1 MNRIFL
7 ILSIFFLG
15 QLISQAQIEQQTF
28 RAEVVDSD
36 TVAII
41 NLPEV
46 IVLSEKIFKN
56 ERERRKYNRT
66 VLYVK
71 KVYPY
76 AKLAGEKLR
85 YYDDTLR
92 KIENERARKK
102 FMKKIEEELQQDY
115 EGELRKLTFTQGKIL
130 LKLIDRET
138 NNTSYALLKD
148 LRGGVSA
155 VLWQGIGRV
164 FGYNLKV
171 RYDPEGED
179 KEIERIV
186 QLIEMGAI

>member
-1 MNRIFL
+1 VYRIFL

-15 QLISQAQIEQQTF
+15 QLVSQAQIEQQTY

-102 FMKKIEEELQQDY
+102 FMQKIEDELKEDY

>member
-15 QLISQAQIEQQTF
+15 QLISQAQIEQQTY
-28 RAEVVDSD
+28 RAEVVDFD

>member
-1 MNRIFL
+1 VNRIFL

-15 QLISQAQIEQQTF
+15 QLISQAQIEQQTY
-28 RAEVVDSD
+28 RAEVVDFD